1 MIILK
6 EKQLNNPI
14 LPGFYPD
21 PSICRVGDDFYM
33 ITSSF
38 SLFPG
43 VPIFHSTDLVNW
55 EQIGHI
61 LDRKSQLHVTADHM
75 TAGIMAPTLRYNNGT
90 FYMITTNVSDKWNF
104 IVTATDP
111 RGPWSE
117 PYWLEGCPGIDS
129 SLFFDDDGKAYITG
143 TREDTNEDGTHREQ
157 AIWISEIDLVNMCLV
172 GEKRTIW
179 GGALKNCASPEAP
192 HLYKK
197 DGYYY
202 LVIAEGG
209 TEHYHAVTVARS
221 KTIFD
226 YYEGYAGNPILTH
239 RYLGKQYPICNV
251 GHADFVELKNGEWYA
266 VMLASRL
273 IEGYHKNLGRETFI
287 APLVWEDGWPVI
299 SPGTGKIEWS
309 YPAPEL
315 PAYTPKLSQIRDDF
329 DGEKLG
335 MDWVFFGTPY
345 EDFYS
350 VSDSKL
356 TMRLLPRSISPEL
369 RKIDLSATLMDKAVP
384 SLSFIGRRQQHTNFR
399 ISVRMCFDALS
410 ENETAGLV
418 VMQASNHQFRL
429 ERSLEKGKQ
438 ILRLIQCTS
447 ELNGYPHQPHFK
459 GVTTETELASV
470 EVDCKDIILSIIAEG
485 QAYSFYY
492 SSMNED
498 LNLLYENADG
508 RRINPEI
515 VGGMVGTM
523 LGMFSSSNGKESEN
537 TVEFEWFDYEGAE
550 QDQDVPHVLQVLSM
564 VK

>member
-1 MIILK
+1 MK
-6 EKQLNNPI
+6 KKQLHNPI

-21 PSICRVGDDFYM
+21 PSICRVEDDFYM

-61 LDRKSQLHVTADHM
+61 LDRKSQLHTTADHM

-90 FYMITTNVSDKWNF
+90 FYMITTNVSNKWNF
-104 IVTATDP
+104 IVTASDP
-111 RGPWSE
+111 RGPWSD
-117 PYWLEGCPGIDS
+117 PYWLQDCPGIDS

-143 TREDTNEDGTHREQ
+143 TRQETNEDGTHGEQ
-157 AIWISEIDLVNMCLV
+157 VIWISEMDLDNMRLM
-172 GEKRTIW
+172 GGKRTIW

-197 DGYYY
+197 DDFYY

-221 KTIFD
+221 RHIFD
-226 YYEGYAGNPILTH
+226 DYEGYVGNPVITH
-239 RYLGKQYPICNV
+239 RHLGKHYPICNV
-251 GHADFVELKNGEWYA
+251 GHADFVELKSGEWYA
-266 VMLASRL
+266 VMLGSRL

-287 APLVWEDGWPVI
+287 APVVWEDGFPVI

-309 YPAPEL
+309 YPAPDL
-315 PAYTPKLSQIRDDF
+315 PSFTPKTTPIRDDF

-335 MDWVFFGTPY
+335 FDWVFFGTPY
-345 EDFYS
+345 EDFYK

-356 TMRLLPRSISPEL
+356 TMKLLPRRISQEL
-369 RKIDLSATLMDKAVP
+369 RKIDLSTTFIDKAVP
-384 SLSFIGRRQQHTNFR
+384 SLSFIGRRQQHPSFH
-399 ISVRMCFDALS
+399 ISVRMHYHALS
-410 ENETAGLV
+410 ENETVGLV
-418 VMQASNHQFRL
+418 VMQAANHQFRL
-429 ERSLEKGKQ
+429 ERSLKKGKQ

-470 EVDCKDIILSIIAEG
+470 AVDSKDIILSIIAEG
-485 QAYSFYY
+485 QTYSFYY
-492 SSMNED
+492 SKPDGRS
-498 LNLLYENADG
+498 NLLYENADG
-508 RRINPEI
+508 RKINPEI

-523 LGMFSSSNGKESEN
+523 VGMFASSNGKESEN
-537 TVEFEWFDYEGAE
+537 FVEFDWFEYKGTEHLDY
-550 QDQDVPHVLQVLSM
+550 
-564 VK
+564 KR

>member
-1 MIILK
+1 MEI
-6 EKQLNNPI
+6 KQLKNPI

-21 PSICRVGDDFYM
+21 PSICRVDDDFYM

-61 LDRKSQLHVTADHM
+61 LDRKSQLHTTADHM
-75 TAGIMAPTLRYNNGT
+75 TAGIMAPTLRYHDGI

-104 IVTATDP
+104 IVTAKDP
-111 RGPWSE
+111 RGPWSD
-117 PYWLEGCPGIDS
+117 PYWLEGCPGIDA
-129 SLFFDDDGKAYITG
+129 SLFFDEDGKAYITG
-143 TREDTNEDGTHREQ
+143 TRGDISEDGTHGNQE
-157 AIWISEIDLVNMCLV
+157 IWISEIDLVNLRLV

-179 GGALKNCASPEAP
+179 GGALNNCASPEAP
-192 HLYKK
+192 HIYKK

-202 LVIAEGG
+202 LMIAEGG
-209 TEHYHAVTVARS
+209 TEHFHAVTIARS
-221 KTIFD
+221 KNIFD

-239 RYLGKQYPICNV
+239 RHLGKQYPICNV

-266 VMLASRL
+266 VILASRL

-287 APLVWEDGWPVI
+287 APVVWEDGWPVI
-299 SPGTGKIEWS
+299 SPGTGKVEWS

-315 PAYTPKLSQIRDDF
+315 PASTPNPNLARDDF
-329 DGEKLG
+329 GSEELG

-345 EDFYS
+345 DDFHTL
-350 VSDSKL
+350 SDSKL
-356 TMRLLPRSISPEL
+356 SLRLLPRSMSPEL
-369 RKIDLSATLMDKAVP
+369 RKIDLAATNINKDVP
-384 SLSFIGRRQQHTNFR
+384 SLSFIGRRQLHASFR
-399 ISVRMCFDALS
+399 VSVRLCFEALA

-418 VMQASNHQFRL
+418 VMQASNHQIRF
-429 ERSLEKGKQ
+429 ERSFEKGKQ

-459 GVTTETELASV
+459 GVTTETELSTT
-470 EVDCKDIILSIIAEG
+470 EVDGGDIILSMIAEG

-492 SSMNED
+492 GKVDGSLD
-498 LNLLYENADG
+498 LLYKNVDA
-508 RRINPEI
+508 RKINPEI

-523 LGMFSSSNGKESEN
+523 LGMFASSNGQESN
-537 TVEFEWFDYEGAE
+537 NYAEFDWFEYKGAE
-550 QDQDVPHVLQVLSM
+550 
-564 VK
+564 